1 MNLKGVSK
9 NYMCILVYGFEK
21 GSRKDKR
28 VRFFPWVLGI
38 VLSIE
43 VVLASPCLSLL
54 CEILLPDCKTAPC
67 EQDISPPLK

>member
-9 NYMCILVYGFEK
+9 NYMCIFVYGFEK

-28 VRFFPWVLGI
+28 VRFFFWVLGI

-43 VVLASPCLSLL
+43 VVLVFLCFSFF
-54 CEILLPDCKTAPC
+54 CEIFFLDCKIVFC
-67 EQDISPPLK
+67 E